1 MTFILIYEFET
12 VGYSTLRH
20 YSFWRKKFWLSV
32 SNIRYT
38 THTTSIHAYAYHR
51 YTHISIEKNMENY
64 KMTSSFL
71 FLSLSL
77 SFFPH
82 LSQISILLTNL
93 YLCYC
98 CLPLS
103 LTRCS
108 FLYVGIVRCQMAL
121 ISFVYTTFDVLIA
134 NFNFGKLQECNT
146 FSERASERVS
156 VYVCMLVCACT
167 SIMCELNWYAYTHT
181 NSIWYYT
188 ICIST
193 IDHTNIYILYVF
205 NETNITLFLRFH
217 SLIHTQYNITLNFF
231 TFKHMKNE
239 YFVELI
245 HPCLSPLW
253 AFFYEW
259 NYFVLKI
266 NSIFKSKVDFFV
278 HCPSTFTHSFTQ
290 SPSLVSNIIFI
301 HSDILVFLDRQ
312 IIKLSHSR
320 QFSRIVVL
328 VCRIV
333 ATITTALHLFF
344 PSFARS
350 KLFHLRNVE
359 WGDFKPMSVLR
370 GSGRGRVTE

>member
-1 MTFILIYEFET
+1 
-12 VGYSTLRH
+12 
-20 YSFWRKKFWLSV
+20 
-32 SNIRYT
+32 
-38 THTTSIHAYAYHR
+38 
-51 YTHISIEKNMENY
+51 
-64 KMTSSFL
+64 MTSSFL

-167 SIMCELNWYAYTHT
+167 SIMCELNWYAYTHKL
-181 NSIWYYT
+181 
-188 ICIST
+188 
-193 IDHTNIYILYVF
+193 HLILYDMYIDYRPYKHIHFIRVQW
-205 NETNITLFLRFH
+205 NEHNAFPPISFIDSHAIQHYTKLFH
-217 SLIHTQYNITLNFF
+217 
-231 TFKHMKNE
+231 FKHMKNE

-266 NSIFKSKVDFFV
+266 IKIFKSKVDFFV